1 MAKGGKCRQHS
12 SQGRYQLV
20 THRSLSKAGP
30 YTCNWSQGYETLYVP
45 KIPGLVDSDP
55 LTPER
60 LGLQSEDI
68 SITTRDGVRLHAWL
82 LGLAP
87 WAQQHRRNRPVIL
100 FFQENAGDMSF
111 RLPFLRTMMRRLD
124 CPVLAVSYRGY
135 GMSQGRPNERGLQLD
150 AQAGLDYLLSRPD
163 LKDRAVVLF
172 GRSLGGA
179 VSTYLAATRQHQAGG
194 VSGRRVEG
202 KSRRVHALIIENT
215 FMSVEEMVAQVL
227 PPLGI
232 AIGPGKLLNFL
243 VTNKWHNRDQLPK
256 ITQLPILMLVSSLLL
271 GHRVTL
277 VEMAL
282 VVVQDEMVPA
292 SQMYALHAL
301 NRAPHCELVT
311 IQGAHHLDAY
321 EHSPEEYWGA
331 LRNFMLTQVESR
343 AAGGVAS
350 E

>member
-1 MAKGGKCRQHS
+1 MG
-12 SQGRYQLV
+12 LV
-20 THRSLSKAGP
+20 QWMLRLTYGVTGLTGLAVALIYLFQEKI
-30 YTCNWSQGYETLYVP
+30 LYVP

-179 VSTYLAATRQHQAGG
+179 VSTYLAATRQHQ
-194 VSGRRVEG
+194 VR
-202 KSRRVHALIIENT
+202 ALIIENT

-232 AIGPGKLLNFL
+232 VIGPGKLLNFL

-256 ITQLPILMLVSSLLL
+256 ITQLPILMLVSSL
-271 GHRVTL
+271 
-277 VEMAL
+277 
-282 VVVQDEMVPA
+282 DEMVPA

-331 LRNFMLTQVESR
+331 LRNFMLTHVESR